1 MIDKT
6 YVYIV
11 KCRDESL
18 YTGWTK
24 DIDSRIKVHNSGNWA
39 KYTRSRRP
47 VELVYWEE
55 LDGKSE
61 ALVREAAIKKMTKKQ
76 KLILIDSFR

>member
-24 DIDSRIKVHNSGNWA
+24 DIDSRIKVHNSGNGA

-55 LDGKSE
+55 LDGKSG